1 MVCRDCCAGVASVFD
16 AKLADKNLSDYRRRG
31 PSTPTGQLLVAL
43 RQARGPSDSLL
54 DVGGGVGVIA
64 HELLDDGIATA
75 TLVEASS
82 AYLAAAREES
92 ARRGTGERLEIWMGD
107 LVELASDVPPAD
119 IVTLDK
125 VVCCYADM
133 DALLAVSAARA
144 RRLMGLVYPRDSWWV
159 RVGVVIGNFVWRM
172 RGSEFRS
179 YMHRNAAIHES
190 LHAAGFAARS
200 QSRGWW
206 WVIAVFER
214 RAESA

>member
-1 MVCRDCCAGVASVFD
+1 MVRRDCCAGVASVFD
-16 AKLADKNLSDYRRRG
+16 AKLADKNLSDYRRGG
-31 PSTPTGQLLVAL
+31 PAAPTGRLLAAL
-43 RQARGPSDSLL
+43 REARGPSDSLL

-64 HELLDDGIATA
+64 HELLADGISSAM
-75 TLVEASS
+75 LVEASS

-92 ARRGTGERLEIWMGD
+92 ARRGSGERLEIWMGD
-107 LVELASDVPPAD
+107 LVELAPDVPPAD

-133 DALLAVSAARA
+133 DSLLAVSASRA

-159 RVGVVIGNFVWRM
+159 RVGIVIGNLVWRL

-179 YMHRNAAIHES
+179 YLHRNVAIHAS
-190 LHAAGFAARS
+190 LRQAGFAVRS
-200 QSRGWW
+200 QSRGLW

-214 RAESA
+214 GAERA